1 VNEPDWLTIAREAY
15 LNSTSYVDNN
25 YRKQWEDNLR
35 MFQSRHPVG
44 SKYLAESYKHRSRL
58 FRPKSRSVVRK
69 NEAVTASAYFS
80 NMDVISTAAQDD
92 SNEAQQASA
101 AIMKELLQYRLTK
114 TVPWFMTLIGAMQ
127 DAQVTGVVCSYQ
139 YWDYKEKRIRSER
152 PATDEMGRQY
162 IDESGQPIMETV
174 ETVKIVRDKP
184 CIELLPIETIR
195 IDPAASW
202 IDPINTSPYVIRM
215 IPMYAG
221 DVKAMMREG
230 DPKTGQPKWKQLD
243 EGRLREAIN
252 GQDDTTRQTREQLRE
267 DSKGNAKPVQDYE
280 IIWVHENF
288 VRRDDEEFVYYTLG
302 TVEMLTDPKP
312 LEEVYF
318 HGERPIVMGCCV
330 IETHIT
336 YPTSVVGLGTDLQ
349 KEANEI
355 VNQRL
360 DNVKLVLNKRWK
372 VKRGK
377 QVDIPSLLKNA
388 AGSVS
393 MVEAMDDVE
402 EINWPDVTASSY
414 AEQDRVNL
422 DYDELVGNFSAGS
435 VQSNRKMNETVG
447 GMGLI
452 ASGANQM
459 VEYLIRTF
467 NETWVEPV
475 LRQLVKLEQAYE
487 TDEVILALAG
497 GKSGVFQKYG
507 INQVTDALL
516 NQELTLTVNVGIG
529 ATDPNLKMQ
538 KFIGAVSSFAEITA
552 AAPPNA
558 NLEEISKEIFANAGY
573 KDGARFFNKEVDP
586 KVEMLTQQLQQMQQQ
601 LMMLQEQLKSR
612 FAEKQLDSDTKL
624 KTTQMNIIGDMEMQ
638 EKDLG
643 FQYDKLHVDAVS
655 ARQAAY
661 RG

>member
-1 VNEPDWLTIAREAY
+1 VTDWLKVASEAY

-35 MFQSRHPVG
+35 MFQSRHPNG
-44 SKYLAESYKHRSRL
+44 SKYLSETYKHRSRL
-58 FRPKSRSVVRK
+58 FRPKTRSVVRK
-69 NEAVTASAYFS
+69 NEAVAASAFFS
-80 NMDVISTAAQDD
+80 NMDVISTTPQDD
-92 SNEAQQASA
+92 SNEMQSASA
-101 AIMKELLQYRLTK
+101 AVMKEILQYRLTK
-114 TVPWFMTLIGAMQ
+114 TIPWFQTLIGAMQ
-127 DAQVTGVVCSYQ
+127 DAEVIGVVCSYQ
-139 YWDYKEKRIRSER
+139 YWDYKEIRTKTEQ
-152 PATDEMGRQY
+152 PYVDQLGQQIYNDAGEALVQEV
-162 IDESGQPIMETV
+162 ESV
-174 ETVKIVRDKP
+174 EVVRDKP
-184 CIELLPIETIR
+184 CIELQPIENIR

-221 DVKAMMREG
+221 DVKAMMKDN
-230 DPKTGQPKWKQLD
+230 DPKTGQPKWKTLD

-252 GQDDTTRQTREQLRE
+252 GQDDTTRQVREQSRE
-267 DSKGNAKPVQDYE
+267 DSKGNAKPIQDFE
-280 IIWVHENF
+280 IIWIHENF
-288 VRRDDEEFVYYTLG
+288 VRMNDKEYVYYTLG
-302 TVEMLTDPKP
+302 TIEMLTQPK
-312 LEEVYF
+312 LLKEVYF
-318 HGERPIVMGCCV
+318 TGERPIVMGCCV
-330 IETHIT
+330 IETHKA

-388 AGSVS
+388 PGSVT
-393 MVEAMDDVE
+393 VVNEHEDVE

-467 NETWVEPV
+467 TETWVEPV

-487 TDEVILALAG
+487 TDEVVLSLAG

-507 INQVTDALL
+507 IDKVTDQLL

-529 ATDPNLKMQ
+529 ATDPNMKLQ
-538 KFIGAVSSFAEITA
+538 KFLGAVSAFMGIA
-552 AAPPNA
+552 ANAPPNA
-558 NLEEISKEIFANAGY
+558 NLEEISKEIFGNAGY

-601 LMMLQEQLKSR
+601 LMMMEQQLKSR
-612 FAEKQLDSDTKL
+612 MAEKQLDSQTKL
-624 KTTQMNIIGDMEMQ
+624 QTAQMGIQGDLALQANEL
-638 EKDLG
+638 E
-643 FQYDKLHVDAVS
+643 FQYDELAVN
-655 ARQAAY
+655 ARKAASN
-661 RG
+661 G